1 MTLQNHPG
9 EVEFPVRARVRY
21 ARMLNA
27 ERMTPHGGSGKRALL
42 VTASALPFGVI
53 GLALGI
59 VVATSGEPEGG
70 PAMPIVLFALGM
82 GVGMLVASIV
92 FQQIDARV
100 PRLDQLEYV
109 ARARIRPVLLEE
121 QQLLALDAVSD
132 FSFRGWN
139 SSLAFQPTW
148 AEMPAELRAKHADGS
163 TGREWAGLPMTPLAQ
178 HRAALDTQFRIAS
191 RDDIELFVADA
202 LAQGPQSA
210 RFAEVAASEQAE
222 RMVSRMAAL
231 TGRSEF
237 EIIDL
242 TRPHDG
248 RPPVLLLAGD
258 SERTIGAIRY
268 AYMAGYLP
276 ADDAWALIRQIAA
289 RVFATYDGWDAY
301 WADVAL
307 AIAFRTDSLDAV
319 QSQQRVRDALLAS
332 AWPAATVPW
341 PGAAA
346 PAPRS

>member
-21 ARMLNA
+21 ARMLDA
-27 ERMTPHGGSGKRALL
+27 QRLRPGGGKGTRALL
-42 VTASALPFGVI
+42 VTALALPFGAAGV
-53 GLALGI
+53 ALGI
-59 VVATSGEPEGG
+59 LVATSGEPEGG

-82 GVGMLVASIV
+82 GVGLLVASLV
-92 FQQIDARV
+92 FQQIDARA
-100 PRLDQLEYV
+100 PRRDQLEYV
-109 ARARIRPVLLEE
+109 AAARIRPVTLEE

-148 AEMPAELRAKHADGS
+148 AEMPADLRTKHADGS
-163 TGREWAGLPMTPLAQ
+163 TGHEWAGLPMTTLAQ

-191 RDDIELFVADA
+191 RDDVELFAADA

-210 RFAEVAASEQAE
+210 RFAELAASEE
-222 RMVSRMAAL
+222 SSRMISRMAAL

-301 WADVAL
+301 WADAAL
-307 AIAFRTDSLDAV
+307 ALAFRTDSLDAV
-319 QSQQRVRDALLAS
+319 QSQRRVRDALLAS
-332 AWPAATVPW
+332 TWPAATVPW

-346 PAPRS
+346 SVG

>member
-1 MTLQNHPG
+1 
-9 EVEFPVRARVRY
+9 
-21 ARMLNA
+21 
-27 ERMTPHGGSGKRALL
+27 
-42 VTASALPFGVI
+42 
-53 GLALGI
+53 
-59 VVATSGEPEGG
+59 
-70 PAMPIVLFALGM
+70 M
-82 GVGMLVASIV
+82 GVGLLVASIV
-92 FQQIDARV
+92 FQQIDARA
-100 PRLDQLEYV
+100 PRRDQLDYV
-109 ARARIRPVLLEE
+109 AQARIRPLLLEE

-132 FSFRGWN
+132 FSFGGWN

-148 AEMPAELRAKHADGS
+148 AEMPAELRTKHADGA
-163 TGREWAGLPMTPLAQ
+163 TGHEWVGLPMTTLAQ

-210 RFAEVAASEQAE
+210 RFAELAASEEAE

-242 TRPHDG
+242 TRPHGD

-268 AYMAGYLP
+268 AYVAGYLP
-276 ADDAWALIRQIAA
+276 ADDAWALIRQIGA

-301 WADVAL
+301 WADVSLAL
-307 AIAFRTDSLDAV
+307 AFRTDSLDAV
-319 QSQQRVRDALLAS
+319 QSQRRVRDALVAS

-341 PGAAA
+341 PGAAT
-346 PAPRS
+346 PRS